1 MYNCALICQQ
11 FVTHSAWSMKTCVA
25 WGKSWGLPKYTEFIH
40 RKNKLKCVPIPPVA
54 VEQTKS
60 HIYIIKMW
68 NVENIYKALAIIHA
82 VLLWGSNVA
91 SGYVMSELWAII
103 WPLKWSVVRLLEGS
117 TGRVFKI
124 RVHPDAW
131 GDVNTTYR
139 ACSGID
145 HTALPPPPCAL
156 LSPLHN
162 VHCLSTLRS
171 ITKKAKMPQHLKTLW
186 GPPKSRLA
194 IVLERVVSAW
204 KIKPPRAYQL

>member
-40 RKNKLKCVPIPPVA
+40 RKNKLKCVPIPPVV

-139 ACSGID
+139 AVQAS
-145 HTALPPPPCAL
+145 TTP
-156 LSPLHN
+156 
-162 VHCLSTLRS
+162 HCLLLPVLFCLPCIMFTVFLPWDQSQ
-171 ITKKAKMPQHLKTLW
+171 KQLKCHNTSKLW

-194 IVLERVVSAW
+194 IVLECVVSAW
-204 KIKPPRAYQL
+204 KIKPPRAYQP